1 MKNFLLSCLLLI
13 VATSQT
19 VFGQIMEPVHFSSSM
34 KELSDSEAEIIFSA
48 TIDPGWHVYS
58 TDIGDEGPIRATFN
72 AVKMDGVKTVG
83 SLRATTKPVEK
94 YDDMFGT
101 TLRFFEGKVV
111 FKQKVKFTS
120 AKYLIDCYLE
130 YGACNDQ
137 NCLPPTQVAFRKSG
151 VQSLPQPLQ
160 REGSSEA
167 PDTTLNPQPS
177 TLNPQPSTL
186 NPQPSTLKLGL
197 PSSPSLKP
205 LRRKLPTPVFGLC
218 SSGRC

>member
-1 MKNFLLSCLLLI
+1 MYMKNFLLSCLLLI

-94 YDDMFGT
+94 YDDMMEWLAAVYVK
-101 TLRFFEGKVV
+101 TLNLIHYMHD
-111 FKQKVKFTS
+111 
-120 AKYLIDCYLE
+120 KYFYAADAGSVPQE
-130 YGACNDQ
+130 RSSKP
-137 NCLPPTQVAFRKSG
+137 PPTPPKG
-151 VQSLPQPLQ
+151 G
-160 REGSSEA
+160 E
-167 PDTTLNPQPS
+167 
-177 TLNPQPSTL
+177 
-186 NPQPSTLKLGL
+186 
-197 PSSPSLKP
+197 
-205 LRRKLPTPVFGLC
+205 LR
-218 SSGRC
+218 SA